1 MMSLAEGI
9 IRLIDRFYLP
19 PLAAL
24 MPRQTFRYAVCG
36 CVTYLAFDPVCYFLI
51 YNYVVAHRFFDLGV
65 VVLSPHIAAMLLVFP
80 FTFFCGFWLNRNVA
94 FRNSP
99 VRTHAQLLRYLLSII
114 GSVGLTYVG
123 MKFFV
128 ELCGLWPHARQGG
141 HHTGD
146 NRLQLPRR
154 QVFHLPQRR
163 QGVAAVS
170 RLRRSGQ
177 RWRIS
182 DFEV

>member
-19 PLAAL
+19 PVAAL
-24 MPRQTFRYAVCG
+24 IPRQTFRYAVCG
-36 CVTYLAFDPVCYFLI
+36 CATYLAFDPVCYFLI

-80 FTFFCGFWLNRNVA
+80 FTFFCGFWLNRNVT

-99 VRTHAQLLRYLLSII
+99 VRTHAQLLRYLLSIV
-114 GSVGLTYVG
+114 GSIGLTYVG

-128 ELCGLWPHARQGG
+128 ELCGLWPTPAKVVTTLATTVYSYLAAKYFTFRHA
-141 HHTGD
+141 D
-146 NRLQLPRR
+146 K
-154 QVFHLPQRR
+154 
-163 QGVAAVS
+163 A
-170 RLRRSGQ
+170 
-177 RWRIS
+177 
-182 DFEV
+182 